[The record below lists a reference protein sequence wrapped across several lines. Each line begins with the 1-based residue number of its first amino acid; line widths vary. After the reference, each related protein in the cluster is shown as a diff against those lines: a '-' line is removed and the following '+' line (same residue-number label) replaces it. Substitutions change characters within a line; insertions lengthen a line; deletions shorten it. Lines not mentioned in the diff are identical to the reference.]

1 MEDRLAYCTF
11 LDHGGEG
18 EKCVRTIANLKT
30 SVTFTFFS
38 KIVDHLTQKALGNAQ
53 HTGVDVVSED
63 VDDRGEI
70 CGQDARVDV
79 KEVLEAVHV
88 SAFYKVLS
96 VFQFCQQA
104 FFLSNPGE
112 EKLVSIK
119 CLQTQF
125 TCRL

>member
-1 MEDRLAYCTF
+1 M
-11 LDHGGEG
+11 
-18 EKCVRTIANLKT
+18 
-30 SVTFTFFS
+30 
-38 KIVDHLTQKALGNAQ
+38 
-53 HTGVDVVSED
+53 VSEG

-104 FFLSNPGE
+104 FFLGNPGGR
-112 EKLVSIK
+112 KACFI
-119 CLQTQF
+119 
-125 TCRL
+125 

>member
-1 MEDRLAYCTF
+1 M
-11 LDHGGEG
+11 
-18 EKCVRTIANLKT
+18 
-30 SVTFTFFS
+30 
-38 KIVDHLTQKALGNAQ
+38 DHLTQKALGNAQ
-53 HTGVDVVSED
+53 HTGVDVVSEG

-104 FFLSNPGE
+104 VFLGNPGGR
-112 EKLVSIK
+112 KAG
-119 CLQTQF
+119 F
-125 TCRL
+125 N

>member
-1 MEDRLAYCTF
+1 MEDRLTYCTF
-11 LDHGGEG
+11 FDHGGEG

-38 KIVDHLTQKALGNAQ
+38 KIVNHLTQKALGNAQ
-53 HTGVDVVSED
+53 HTGVDVVSEG

-70 CGQDARVDV
+70 CGQDARMDV

-104 FFLSNPGE
+104 FFLGNPGGR
-112 EKLVSIK
+112 KAGFK
-119 CLQTQF
+119 
-125 TCRL
+125 